1 MANLPTNLEM
11 GAPYPLGAN
20 WDGLGVNFAVYSGNA
35 ERVELCLFDAEGKHQ
50 VARLPLPCFTG
61 EIWHGYLPQA
71 KTGLVYGY
79 RAYGPYEPKN
89 GHRFNPNKLLLDP
102 YARAL
107 AGSVRWSDALFG
119 YRTRSSQ
126 ADLSFDRRDSAPSM
140 VKAIV
145 TDDTFTWRDD
155 KRPEIA
161 WSDTV
166 IYEAHLRGLTKL
178 FDAVPVPERGTFAG
192 LARPEV
198 ISYLSKLGITAIE
211 LMPVQAFL
219 QDRHLLHKNLSN
231 YWGYNPLAYF
241 APEPR
246 YLATGEANE
255 IRVAVRRLHRAGIE
269 VILDVVYNHTCEGSE
284 LGPTLS
290 WRGFDNANY
299 YRLVD
304 GNARHCVNDTGTGNT
319 LDLSRPRVLQ
329 MVMDS
334 LRYWAESFHIDGFRF
349 DLGATLGREHSG
361 FDPGSGWFDAI
372 RQDPVLSHLKLI
384 SEPWDIGPGGY
395 QLGNHPPPFAEWND
409 RYRDAVRR
417 YWRGDSGMRPE
428 IAKRLSGS
436 TDLFRPPARRPWA
449 SVNYAASHDGA
460 TLADL
465 TSYEGKYNQAN
476 GEENRDG
483 AADNLSRNWGVEGPT
498 EDAAIRERR
507 LRVMRSMLATVLF
520 SLGTPMLLM
529 GDEFTRTQKGN
540 NNAYC
545 QDNEISWVDWSL
557 ANSDEG
563 RALTHF
569 VARLIALRKEH
580 KLLRA
585 PEFLFGLDEIVPD
598 LYDIEWLDERNVR
611 LVEGDW
617 NNGEGRALVMQ
628 RAARTGPRHIEIL
641 SVLLNGSEG
650 PLEFQLPEQYDWRLL
665 IDTANPDA
673 QPQNVTGGVYTVQDR
688 ALALV
693 AAVTEVDE

>member
-1 MANLPTNLEM
+1 MAAYPTRLET
-11 GAPYPLGAN
+11 GSPYPMGAN
-20 WDGLGVNFAVYSGNA
+20 WDGLGVNFVVYSANA
-35 ERVELCLFDAEGKHQ
+35 ERVELCLFDDEGKHQ
-50 VARLPLPCFTG
+50 VARIPLPCFTG
-61 EIWHGYLPQA
+61 EVWHGYLPEA
-71 KTGLVYGY
+71 KPGLVYGY
-79 RAYGPYEPKN
+79 RVHGPFDPKN

-102 YARAL
+102 YAKKL
-107 AGSVRWSDALFG
+107 FGTVRWTDALFG
-119 YRTRSSQ
+119 YRTRSSN
-126 ADLSFDRRDSAPSM
+126 ADLSMDRRDSAPAM
-140 VKAIV
+140 VKAVV

-155 KRPEIA
+155 KRPEIP
-161 WSDTV
+161 WSETV

-178 FDAVPVPERGTFAG
+178 YQPIPPAERGTFAG
-192 LARPEV
+192 LAHPEA
-198 ISYLSKLGITAIE
+198 IAYLKQLGITAIE

-219 QDRHLLHKNLSN
+219 QDRYLLQKNLSN
-231 YWGYNPLAYF
+231 YWGYNTLAFF

-246 YLATGEANE
+246 YLATGDANE

-304 GNARHCVNDTGTGNT
+304 GNPRYCVNDTGTGNT
-319 LDLSRPRVLQ
+319 LDLSRTRVLQ

-334 LRYWAESFHIDGFRF
+334 LRYWAESFHVDGFRF

-409 RYRDAVRR
+409 RYRDSVRR
-417 YWRGDSGMRPE
+417 YWRGDPGLRPE
-428 IAKRLSGS
+428 IAQRLAGS
-436 TDLFRPPARRPWA
+436 TDYFRPPSRRPWA
-449 SVNYAASHDGA
+449 SVNFVTAHDGA
-460 TLADL
+460 TLSDL
-465 TSYEGKYNQAN
+465 ATYEGKYNEAN

-483 AADNLSRNWGVEGPT
+483 VADNLSCNWGAEGPT
-498 EDAAIRERR
+498 DDENILELR
-507 LRVMRSMLATVLF
+507 LRVMRSMLATLFF

-529 GDEFTRTQKGN
+529 GDEFARTQKGN

-557 ANSDEG
+557 ATGETG
-563 RALTHF
+563 RKLTRF

-580 KLLRA
+580 KLLRS
-585 PEFLFGLDEIVPD
+585 PEFHFGLDEIEPD

-617 NNGEGRALVMQ
+617 NNGAGRALVMQ
-628 RAARTGPRHIEIL
+628 RAARIGPRHIEIL
-641 SVLLNGSEG
+641 SLLMNASER
-650 PLEFQLPEQYDWRLL
+650 PLEFQLPDRYDWRLL
-665 IDTANPDA
+665 VDTGAPDA
-673 QPQNVTGGVYTVQDR
+673 APQNLAGSVYTVQDR